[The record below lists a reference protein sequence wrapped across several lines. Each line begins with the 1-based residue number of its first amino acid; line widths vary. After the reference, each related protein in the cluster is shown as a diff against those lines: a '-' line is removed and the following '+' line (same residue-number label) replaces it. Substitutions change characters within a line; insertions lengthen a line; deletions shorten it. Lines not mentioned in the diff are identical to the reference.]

1 MSGEPASG
9 NELPSPKRGAF
20 PARRS
25 DLEQATPFVPDA
37 EPNVSDAGEDE
48 DRSGATPAPP
58 ERPGGADPVDPTR
71 RSHS

>member
-1 MSGEPASG
+1 MSREPASG
-9 NELPSPKRGAF
+9 DELASPKRGAF

-37 EPNVSDAGEDE
+37 EEDE
-48 DRSGATPAPP
+48 DRSAATPTPP
-58 ERPGGADPVDPTR
+58 ERPGGADPADPTR